1 MQADFWKDQAVS
13 GMSAGPLAGSEERE
27 GGEGGKGATW
37 DPEAERRQRQK
48 GCAAEE
54 RRPSQKTE

>member
-1 MQADFWKDQAVS
+1 MLDPWL
-13 GMSAGPLAGSEERE
+13 GLRRGRE
-27 GGEGGKGATW
+27 GKEGEGATW